1 MNTMTLLLLVA
12 VFIPVFLMMMLT
24 PYLTRKTESFGVTIP
39 EEIYSSKQLKAMRRS
54 YLISTGMLSFII
66 LLMFSFL
73 GLTVV
78 NDEQSLSILLTV
90 GIALYIIVSFIIY
103 LTFHRRMKVLK
114 KNSNWAINKSQQ
126 VFINTGFRNQR
137 LTHSNYWFLIS
148 FVISIVVIII
158 TFQRYD
164 LIPEQIPMQY
174 NFAGEVTNWVD
185 KSYRSVLSMPIM
197 QLYLMLLF
205 LFINTMIAKSKQQI
219 NAEKPEESMRQNII
233 FRRRWSLYI
242 IVTGSLLTVM
252 FSFIQLSFIYP
263 INQQVITIVPLLFSF
278 IMIIWAIVLS
288 ITTGQ
293 GGSRVKS
300 QMGKNGNVID
310 RDDDKYW
317 KLGQFYYNKNDP
329 AFMLE
334 KRFGVGWTINHA
346 RPLAWIIILVIIGL
360 AIGIPLLLVG

>member
-1 MNTMTLLLLVA
+1 MPLILLLA
-12 VFIPVFLMMMLT
+12 IFIPVFLMMMLT

-39 EEIYSSKQLKAMRRS
+39 EEVYSSKELKAMRKS
-54 YLISTGMLSFII
+54 YLISTGVLSFIV
-66 LLMFSFL
+66 LLLFSIL
-73 GLTVV
+73 GLTVA
-78 NDEQSLSILLTV
+78 NHEQTISILLTT
-90 GIALYIIVSFIIY
+90 GIALYLIVSFIIY
-103 LTFHRRMKVLK
+103 LTFHRRMKILK
-114 KNSNWAINKSQQ
+114 EKSDWAANKSQQ
-126 VFINTGFRNQR
+126 VFINTSFRNQR
-137 LTHSNYWFLIS
+137 LNHSNYWFLFS
-148 FVISIVVIII
+148 FVIIIATIII
-158 TFQRYD
+158 TIQLYS

-205 LFINTMIAKSKQQI
+205 LFINTMIAKAKQQI
-219 NAEKPEESMRQNII
+219 NAEKPEESMHQNVI

-242 IVTGSLLTVM
+242 IVTGTLLTIM

-263 INQQVITIVPLLFSF
+263 INQQLLTIIPLLFSF

-293 GGSRVKS
+293 GGSRVKGKF
-300 QMGKNGNVID
+300 GKNGNVID

-317 KLGQFYYNKNDP
+317 KLGQFYFNKDDP

-334 KRFGVGWTINHA
+334 KRFGVGWTINYA
-346 RPLAWIIILVIIGL
+346 RPLAWIILLAIIGL
-360 AIGIPLLLVG
+360 AIGIPLLLGI